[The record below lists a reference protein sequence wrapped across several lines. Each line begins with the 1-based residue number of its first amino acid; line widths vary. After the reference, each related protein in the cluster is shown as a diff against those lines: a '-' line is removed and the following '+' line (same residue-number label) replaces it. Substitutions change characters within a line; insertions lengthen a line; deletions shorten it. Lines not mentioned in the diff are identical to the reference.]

1 MNETMLLL
9 VLSLI
14 TAVIAGLVVMR
25 LFTARRTAREKVAR
39 DSSEKLLADAAAE
52 AKRIEAGRRTRD
64 DNSDH
69 SAETPSA
76 TTKSTIEA
84 AKRDAE
90 RKAAEDA
97 ARRDAE
103 RRAAEDAARR
113 DAERRAA
120 EDAARRDAERRA
132 AEDAARRDAERRAAE
147 DTARRD
153 AERKAAE
160 DAARRDAEHQ
170 MADARAAQIVERT
183 TIEQA
188 ARHRLAVDA
197 ERREA
202 ERLARERKAVE
213 EALRQEEE
221 ERLAV
226 EQAILRERE
235 RQAAE
240 AEIARQRPVTPKSK
254 RPEETIVMIADDS
267 RVVRVKTSR
276 LLTAH
281 RYQVATA
288 EDGADAARQIA
299 LSPPD
304 VLITDV
310 DMPGLNGFQLS
321 RHVRDN
327 PRTARLPII
336 MVTSDSE
343 QLRAEATEI
352 GVNVVLGKPYPEEQL
367 IAHIQQLVAEQGRA

>member
-1 MNETMLLL
+1 
-9 VLSLI
+9 
-14 TAVIAGLVVMR
+14 
-25 LFTARRTAREKVAR
+25 
-39 DSSEKLLADAAAE
+39 
-52 AKRIEAGRRTRD
+52 
-64 DNSDH
+64 
-69 SAETPSA
+69 
-76 TTKSTIEA
+76 
-84 AKRDAE
+84 
-90 RKAAEDA
+90 
-97 ARRDAE
+97 
-103 RRAAEDAARR
+103 
-113 DAERRAA
+113 
-120 EDAARRDAERRA
+120 
-132 AEDAARRDAERRAAE
+132 
-147 DTARRD
+147 
-153 AERKAAE
+153 
-160 DAARRDAEHQ
+160 